1 MSRARCDPRAC
12 SGSLHDD
19 LTGHPAHLP
28 DQGLAPF
35 STPLPITSSMLLD
48 LFYSR
53 YHVIT
58 KTQFQANTFISL
70 WFCRQLQVLPAPDRA
85 LGPIMGCTHPPV
97 WPIQLP

>member
-53 YHVIT
+53 YHVRH
-58 KTQFQANTFISL
+58 NS
-70 WFCRQLQVLPAPDRA
+70 RQILSFHSGSADSYRSCQLLTEP
-85 LGPIMGCTHPPV
+85 LG
-97 WPIQLP
+97 L